1 MSQVVG
7 QMIDAVEYMHRRG
20 VVHRDIKPENI
31 VLSFDV
37 FMWLCRK
44 LLNYVI
50 LGGLGYRCLIA

>member
-1 MSQVVG
+1 
-7 QMIDAVEYMHRRG
+7 MIDAVEYMHRRG

>member
-44 LLNYVI
+44 L
-50 LGGLGYRCLIA
+50 